1 MDISTW
7 LIIGGLA
14 LIGVIAALV
23 MLKRSWGNF
32 PERAGTLP
40 PASASAPAAS
50 RVPNVPAADRE
61 DLPRLGMPE
70 HPAAAIE
77 PARQGGALVLI
88 EHRLVRRS
96 AVQALERGGP
106 ITRYIV
112 RQGEQIY
119 FDFSQIADPEQR
131 REAYDLMQR
140 FNTGQDVDISAMLKM
155 INRLF
160 K

>member
-1 MDISTW
+1 MDVTTW

-14 LIGVIAALV
+14 LICVIAALV

-40 PASASAPAAS
+40 LAEASAPAAS
-50 RVPNVPAADRE
+50 RAPETPAAE
-61 DLPRLGMPE
+61 QADLSPLGMPE

-77 PARQGGALVLI
+77 PAGLADRLVLI
-88 EHRLVRRS
+88 EHPLVRRS
-96 AVQALERGGP
+96 AEQALERGGP

-112 RQGEQIY
+112 RQGDQVY
-119 FDFSQIADPEQR
+119 FDFSQIADSEQR
-131 REAYDLMQR
+131 REVYDLMRR

-155 INRLF
+155 VNRLF